1 MIIGEE
7 ALALSPRFLLY
18 LREDFGKLA
27 TIATIA
33 NIANIADLAIGAMRG
48 ADAMNRVPLRESR
61 PERVGVFL
69 LLKLNFFVSL

>member
-18 LREDFGKLA
+18 LRGDGGKLA
-27 TIATIA
+27 TIAT
-33 NIANIADLAIGAMRG
+33 IANIADLAIGAMRG